1 MYSDKGPFICESVDN
16 NRGLNI
22 LTTKGNY
29 VTKISVEHR
38 SAYIQGEEVLVT
50 LKNGR
55 TAIYSVRGSYK
66 RLI

>member
-1 MYSDKGPFICESVDN
+1 MFTDSGPFICESIDR
-16 NRGLNI
+16 NRRLNI
-22 LTTKGNY
+22 FTTKGGY
-29 VTKISVEHR
+29 VTQISIEHK

-50 LKNGR
+50 LNNGR